1 VIDKRSLTV
10 CIDFKNPE
18 AYLAWS
24 PTRAMAKEQNI
35 VISWL
40 PFIGPQPKTPEQT
53 NPVEQI
59 NRGAQHRLMRF
70 QYRQQNLIRYSPNA
84 NLTLASLNRII
95 DSQRAAVGLL
105 WCLQDSQT
113 CAEQFIDNVFTA
125 CWQRCEDIANQ
136 QVVSQAISHAGANID
151 KFKSYASETGLAE
164 LSVLR
169 QELEQLGVFDTPF
182 YLLQGESFLGRQHIP
197 MIKWLLRD
205 KQGQKP
211 I

>member
-1 VIDKRSLTV
+1 MIDKRSLTV

-18 AYLAWS
+18 AYLAWA

-35 VISWL
+35 GISWL
-40 PFIGPQPKTPEQT
+40 PFMGPQPKIPEKT
-53 NPVEQI
+53 NPDQQM

-70 QYRQQNLIRYSPNA
+70 EYRLQNLIRYSPNS
-84 NLTLASLNRII
+84 NLTLASLSRNIN
-95 DSQRAAVGLL
+95 SQPAAVGLL
-105 WCLQDSQT
+105 WCLQHSQS
-113 CAEQFIDNVFTA
+113 CAEQFIDNIFAA

-136 QVVSQAISHAGANID
+136 QVVSRAISHAGANID
-151 KFKSYASETGLAE
+151 KFKSYASEIGLAE

-182 YLLQGESFLGRQHIP
+182 YLLQEEGFLGRQHIP

-205 KQGQKP
+205 KQGPKP